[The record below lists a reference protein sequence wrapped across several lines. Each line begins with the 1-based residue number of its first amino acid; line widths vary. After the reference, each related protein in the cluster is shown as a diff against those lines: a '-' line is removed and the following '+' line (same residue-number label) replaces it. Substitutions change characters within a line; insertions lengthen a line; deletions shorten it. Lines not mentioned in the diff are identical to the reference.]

1 MTSIHNTT
9 TTDHPSTT
17 QTPTNVISNVI
28 LSHLKDQRYIQ
39 IVQNIIKDLPINY
52 HNESTNNNNNNQRIL
67 SWMPLLSS
75 VIYFLLMNVTFS
87 NGITLGSQYVG
98 LESYQDPHHRGEK
111 AWKRV
116 SKLVF
121 QILVS
126 YIMFRPP
133 DVIESSIPRQ
143 VRDARGVGESDTR
156 ISQREQLRGSARRE
170 IFLEQRR
177 RLAERA
183 SRQINAPVQSPS
195 VREDVTID
203 DYSTLTSFQKIRR
216 TIFERFS
223 PIGTLRWVIRMQIAL
238 YLIKGDYR
246 MRKSDKMGKQKSLRQ
261 ASQPSYDSIGYL
273 IFLEG
278 LASILSMSSIASVDI
293 LMYFKGQMNKMFKF
307 ISKGGNHTGSSL
319 LSEVERKV
327 PSVHSHHSTSKC
339 QVVSRPCSI
348 CMNFKKFPSATP
360 CGHVFCW
367 DCIINWTM
375 NVRKEC
381 PLCRRPCREQ
391 DVIFLKRFN
400 KK

>member
-1 MTSIHNTT
+1 
-9 TTDHPSTT
+9 
-17 QTPTNVISNVI
+17 
-28 LSHLKDQRYIQ
+28 
-39 IVQNIIKDLPINY
+39 
-52 HNESTNNNNNNQRIL
+52 
-67 SWMPLLSS
+67 
-75 VIYFLLMNVTFS
+75 MNVTFS

-98 LESYQDPHHRGEK
+98 LESYQDPPHREK
-111 AWKRV
+111 AWKRM
-116 SKLVF
+116 SKLVL
-121 QILVS
+121 QIFVS

-133 DVIESSIPRQ
+133 DIESSIPGQ
-143 VRDARGVGESDTR
+143 VGDARGAGESDTR
-156 ISQREQLRGSARRE
+156 ISQRERLRGSARRE
-170 IFLEQRR
+170 IFVEQRR

-195 VREDVTID
+195 FREDVTID
-203 DYSTLTSFQKIRR
+203 EYSTLTSFQKIRR
-216 TIFERFS
+216 TIFQRFS
-223 PIGTLRWVIRMQIAL
+223 PIVTLRWVIRMQIAL

-246 MRKSDKMGKQKSLRQ
+246 MRKNGKMVKQQSLWQ
-261 ASQPSYDSIGYL
+261 ASRPSYDSIGYL

-293 LMYFKGQMNKMFKF
+293 LMYFKGKMNKMFKI
-307 ISKGGNHTGSSL
+307 ISRGGNHTGSSL

-391 DVIFLKRFN
+391 DVILLKRFN
-400 KK
+400 KR